1 MLEKSEIS
9 VQKNLLCLKKCET
22 TIPCIK
28 KVESFDP
35 HLSRLHIYNGVTNG
49 INPSVATVL
58 HQFFRAIAVTA
69 YSKRSNQRRLK
80 LYHYTI

>member
-1 MLEKSEIS
+1 MKGFERDQCIASMLWFRMKLCALS
-9 VQKNLLCLKKCET
+9 NLT
-22 TIPCIK
+22 AA
-28 KVESFDP
+28 SFYP

-58 HQFFRAIAVTA
+58 HQFFHAIAVTA

>member
-22 TIPCIK
+22 TIPCIEK
-28 KVESFDP
+28 GRSFDP
-35 HLSRLHIYNGVTNG
+35 HLSRLHIYNGVTSG

-58 HQFFRAIAVTA
+58 HQFFHAIAVTA